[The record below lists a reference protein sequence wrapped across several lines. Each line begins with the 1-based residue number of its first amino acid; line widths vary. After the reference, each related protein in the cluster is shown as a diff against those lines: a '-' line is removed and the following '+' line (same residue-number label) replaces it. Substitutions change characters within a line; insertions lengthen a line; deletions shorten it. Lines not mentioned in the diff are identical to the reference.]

1 MKNWLE
7 THLFMTRKELRGLA
21 FLTILLLLLWSAP
34 WVYRRFIFRAEPA
47 DMRAYEKE
55 IRAFLA
61 SEQPS
66 EAEQQSVRQ
75 AAVFKGVPF
84 DPNTLNA
91 ALGEQ
96 LGLSE
101 RQVRM
106 IQNYVAKG
114 GRFRK
119 KEDLAKIYSITEAD
133 FQRLAPFISLADT
146 PRVSSWRSGNQS
158 TKPAPGKGLMIEL
171 NSTDSLEL
179 QELRGIGPV
188 FASRI
193 VRFRDM
199 LGGFYDKSQLLDVYG
214 MEAERFQQIEKHIY
228 VDTSKVAKIDINKA
242 DYATLSKHP
251 WISARQA
258 RLIINYRQQHGSYR
272 KADDLLG
279 IEIIN
284 DEFLRKIV
292 PYLKFSN
299 D

>member
-34 WVYRRFIFRAEPA
+34 WVYGKFIFRAEPA

-55 IRAFLA
+55 IRDFLA

-66 EAEQQSVRQ
+66 EAEQQSVKG

-91 ALGEQ
+91 AIGEQ

-133 FQRLAPFISLADT
+133 FQRLAPFIRLADT
-146 PRVSSWRSGNQS
+146 PRVSSRRSGNQGAQ
-158 TKPAPGKGLMIEL
+158 PAPGKGLMIEL

-214 MEAERFQQIEKHIY
+214 MDAERFQQIERHIY
-228 VDTSKVAKIDINKA
+228 ADTSKVAKIDINKA

-292 PYLKFSN
+292 PYLKFSH

>member
-34 WVYRRFIFRAEPA
+34 WVYGKFIFRAEPA

-55 IRAFLA
+55 IRDFLA

-66 EAEQQSVRQ
+66 EAEQQSVKG

-91 ALGEQ
+91 AIGEQ

-101 RQVRM
+101 RQVQM

-119 KEDLAKIYSITEAD
+119 KDDLAKIYSITEAD
-133 FQRLAPFISLADT
+133 FQRLAPYIRLADT
-146 PRVSSWRSGNQS
+146 PGMAEQRSGRQR
-158 TKPAPGKGLMIEL
+158 TRPAQGKTLLIEL
-171 NSTDSLEL
+171 NATDSLEL

-193 VRFRDM
+193 VRFRDL
-199 LGGFYDKSQLLDVYG
+199 LGGFYDKAQLLDVYG
-214 MEAERFQQIEKHIY
+214 MEPERFKQIEKHVY
-228 VDTSKVAKIDINKA
+228 ADSSKVTKIDINKA
-242 DYATLSKHP
+242 DYATLNK
-251 WISARQA
+251 
-258 RLIINYRQQHGSYR
+258 
-272 KADDLLG
+272 
-279 IEIIN
+279 
-284 DEFLRKIV
+284 
-292 PYLKFSN
+292 
-299 D
+299 